1 MLQLRAAALPL
12 PEALLLPAAW
22 QEEYRPRAAVL
33 VLLAVRA
40 VSFQQLAAACL
51 ARRAVDLSAATERR
65 PAERQPVVSS
75 SLRRRAAVLPAQVSP
90 VVPASELQHQVYL
103 AALFDRQAADHREV
117 PSAWKAGWSARVPPS
132 GEEVCEALPPEAACA
147 SAQPPAV
154 ARTSA
159 REAAAVAAQLWA
171 LPEEAAVLPVAE
183 ARAEEAA
190 PASVQQQEEAA
201 EAGPGAAQ
209 QREVAAGVQRAL
221 AVVLRQAAV
230 RGERAAQRQAVVPW
244 PVAVCSCQVPP
255 AVPARRQW
263 NRIAPGMARLRIA
276 SP

>member
-1 MLQLRAAALPL
+1 VLQLRAAALPL
-12 PEALLLPAAW
+12 PEVLLLPAAW

-51 ARRAVDLSAATERR
+51 ARRAADRSAAMERR
-65 PAERQPVVSS
+65 PAGRRPVASS
-75 SLRRRAAVLPAQVSP
+75 WLHRREAARLEQAWPAVP
-90 VVPASELQHQVYL
+90 VSELQHLVHL
-103 AALFDRQAADHREV
+103 APFDRRAADHREV
-117 PSAWKAGWSARVPPS
+117 PSAWQAGWSARVPPS
-132 GEEVCEALPPEAACA
+132 AEEVCEALPPEAACV
-147 SAQPPAV
+147 SVQPPAV

-190 PASVQQQEEAA
+190 LASVQQQEEAA

-221 AVVLRQAAV
+221 AVVLRQAAAV
-230 RGERAAQRQAVVPW
+230 RRGERAAQR
-244 PVAVCSCQVPP
+244 
-255 AVPARRQW
+255 
-263 NRIAPGMARLRIA
+263 
-276 SP
+276 